1 MKKAVFFD
9 LDGTLLPLDM
19 PLFIKLYFEAIEAC
33 GVMRSIHP
41 TDGNEI
47 FGKAVYAMLANN
59 GKRTN
64 ADVFFGT
71 VERYSSL
78 RREDFLALMDKF
90 YNGEYKSI
98 RQSASAEPRVPGI
111 IKTLKEKGYR
121 LILSTQPLFPA
132 IATNQRVEWAGLSPD
147 NFEYISYYDNSSFA
161 KPNPGYFLEILQ
173 KTGLRADECY
183 MIGND
188 VKEDMAAVELGF
200 TGFLLTDHM
209 IGDME
214 QAPQCQKGDYSAL
227 EQFARNLPP
236 I

>member
-19 PLFIKLYFEAIEAC
+19 PLFTQLYFEAIEDC
-33 GVMRSIHP
+33 GLMRRIHP

-59 GKRTN
+59 GQGTN
-64 ADVFFGT
+64 ADVFFDT

-98 RQSASAEPRVPGI
+98 RQSATEESRVPVI
-111 IKTLKEKGYR
+111 IRTLKEKGYR

-147 NFEYISYYDNSSFA
+147 DFEYISYYDNSSFA